1 MNKSDSERIGTVLEN
16 VGYKSASE
24 INEADLIVVNMCSV
38 RQSAVDRIYGRIKNF
53 AKLRAQNPRLKT
65 ILTGCILKSDLKKFE
80 NHFDYILSIKTLPFW
95 QNLLKKEKF
104 FYYPGP
110 RSPEFCQKFDG
121 DYLKIK
127 PNYSNFSAFILIS
140 TGCNNFCSFC
150 VVPYVRGPEICRPA
164 SEILDEVKNLIKRGS
179 KEIWLLG
186 QNVNSYKSEQRT
198 INNERNIDF
207 VRLLKM
213 INEIPGDFWIRFT
226 SSHPKDFSNSL
237 VETIAKCKK
246 VTPYI
251 NLPVQSGD
259 NAILRK
265 MKRPYTIE
273 KYKKLVKKIRDSFDK
288 NREALEKE
296 VAISTDVIVGFP
308 GETKKQFENTVK
320 LFKEMKFDMAYIAEY
335 SPRPQTTAFK
345 LKDDVS
351 KEEKEERRKT
361 LTEILKETALE
372 NNKKYVGKTVD
383 VLTEEN
389 KNEFLF
395 GKTRAYKTVR
405 FKGPKTLI
413 GKFVKV
419 KIISA
424 LPWGLKGEIL

>member
-1 MNKSDSERIGTVLEN
+1 MNESDSERITSVLEK
-16 VGYKSASE
+16 VGYRAASKE
-24 INEADLIVVNMCSV
+24 SEADLIVLNMCSV

-53 AKLRAQNPRLKT
+53 AKLKVRNPELKT

-80 NHFDYILSIKTLPFW
+80 NHFDYILPIKTLPFW

-104 FYYPGP
+104 FYYPDS
-110 RSPEFCQKFDG
+110 RSPEFCQKFDSN
-121 DYLKIK
+121 YLKIK
-127 PNYSNFSAFILIS
+127 PVCSNFSALIPIS

-164 SEILDEVKNLIKRGS
+164 NEILDEVKNLIKRGF

-186 QNVNSYKSEQRT
+186 QNVNSYKSELMAKEQNT
-198 INNERNIDF
+198 DF

-226 SSHPKDFSNSL
+226 SSHPKDFSDSL

-259 NAILRK
+259 NIILKK
-265 MKRPYTIE
+265 MNRSYTAE
-273 KYKKLVKKIRDSFDK
+273 KYKKLVKKTRDSFNK
-288 NREALEKE
+288 NREGLEKE

-345 LKDDVS
+345 LKDDVP
-351 KEEKEERRKT
+351 KEEKERRKKI

-395 GKTRAYKTVR
+395 GKTRTYKTVK
-405 FKGPKTLI
+405 FKGPSALI

-419 KIISA
+419 KIINA
-424 LPWGLKGEIL
+424 LPWGLKGKIL

>member
-38 RQSAVDRIYGRIKNF
+38 RQSAVDRVYGRIKNF
-53 AKLRAQNPRLKT
+53 AKLKNKNEKLKI
-65 ILTGCILKSDLKKFE
+65 ILTGCVLKSDLKKFE
-80 NHFDYILSIKTLPFW
+80 NHFDYILPIKTLPFW
-95 QNLLKKEKF
+95 QNLLKKDKF
-104 FYYPGP
+104 FYYPDP

-127 PNYSNFSAFILIS
+127 SAYSNFSAFVPIS

-164 SEILDEVKNLIKRGS
+164 NEILNEVKNLIKGDF

-226 SSHPKDFSNSL
+226 SSHPKDFSDSL
-237 VETIAKCKK
+237 VEVIAKCKK

-265 MKRPYTIE
+265 MNRPYTIE

-308 GETKKQFENTVK
+308 SETKRQFENTVK
-320 LFKEMKFDMAYIAEY
+320 LFKEMKFDMAYIAKY
-335 SPRPQTTAFK
+335 SPRSQTTAFK
-345 LKDDVS
+345 LKDDVP
-351 KEEKEERRKT
+351 KEEKKRRRKV

-372 NNKKYVGKTVD
+372 NNKKYVGKTID
-383 VLTEEN
+383 VLTEES

-395 GKTRAYKTVR
+395 GKTRTYKTVK
-405 FKGPKTLI
+405 FKGPSALI
-413 GKFVKV
+413 GKFIKV